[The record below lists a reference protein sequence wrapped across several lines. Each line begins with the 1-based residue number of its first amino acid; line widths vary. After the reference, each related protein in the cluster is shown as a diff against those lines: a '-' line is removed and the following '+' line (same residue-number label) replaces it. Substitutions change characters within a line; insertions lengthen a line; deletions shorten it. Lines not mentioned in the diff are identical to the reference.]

1 MLRYLFF
8 LKDIALKWSY
18 TPSQV
23 IKLYVE
29 RYFKNTHKGFVDL
42 LTLPLF
48 QKHGFERNQ
57 FQIPYSRASLVC
69 LLSFFLS

>member
-1 MLRYLFF
+1 M
-8 LKDIALKWSY
+8 IVY

-48 QKHGFERNQ
+48 QNTDSNEINFKFR
-57 FQIPYSRASLVC
+57 IPVLV
-69 LLSFFLS
+69 